1 MGSSARGAVSPMC
14 SERRSEHSTENA
26 LEVRNLSKAY
36 RIYAK
41 PRDRLLQMLAR
52 DKRRYYREFWALREV
67 SFAVRRGETV
77 GIVGRNGSGKST
89 LLQIICNTLQPS
101 GGEVRSRGRI
111 AALLELGAGFSP
123 EFTGREN
130 VYINASILGLSKAE
144 VDARYAS
151 IAAFAA
157 IGDFIE
163 QPVKTYSSGMLV
175 RLAFAVA
182 VNVDPQV
189 LVVDEAL
196 SVGDELFQRKCFARI
211 DEIKR
216 SGATILFVSHSGPAV
231 VDLCDRALL
240 LDQGELLAAG
250 APKTILGNYQRLLYA
265 PAEEQAVLRQRIQ
278 AGELAGVA
286 RTAAARLSAVDAGT
300 AAVELCVSGAETG
313 ADDDEGELFD
323 PHLKPQST
331 ISYAPQGAMIS
342 DCQVE
347 RLDGRPVNVLLRG
360 RRYRFSY
367 QVRFVQPAARLSFGM
382 LIKSPSGVEI
392 GGATSRTASAARED
406 EVAAETCLR
415 VSFAFDCRLNPGTY
429 YLNAGVLG
437 AQADGEVGYL
447 HRILDASLFRVLPQA
462 KDTATCL
469 VDFGCTL
476 AVEPVATTTTAEPNA
491 NAPVS

>member
-1 MGSSARGAVSPMC
+1 MC
-14 SERRSEHSTENA
+14 SDLCPDNA

-52 DKRRYYREFWALREV
+52 DKHRYYQEFWALRGV
-67 SFAVRRGETV
+67 SFEVRRGETV

-89 LLQIICNTLQPS
+89 LLQIICNTLRAS
-101 GGEVRSRGRI
+101 GGEVRSQGRI

-144 VDARYAS
+144 VDARYES

-182 VNVDPQV
+182 VNVEPQV

-196 SVGDELFQRKCFARI
+196 AVGDELFQRKCFARI

-216 SGATILFVSHSGPAV
+216 GGATILFVSHSGPAV

-265 PAEEQAVLRQRIQ
+265 PAEEQAALRQAIQ

-286 RTAAARLSAVDAGT
+286 QLGAGLDGAAAGAPTLTQAVD
-300 AAVELCVSGAETG
+300 
-313 ADDDEGELFD
+313 DDGEWFD
-323 PHLKPQST
+323 PHLQPQST
-331 ISYAPQGAMIS
+331 IAYASRGAVIS
-342 DCQVE
+342 DCRVE

-367 QVRFVQPAARLSFGM
+367 EVWFPQPAARLSFGM
-382 LIKSPSGVEI
+382 LIKSLSGVEI
-392 GGATSRTASAARED
+392 GGATSSPATQATLD
-406 EVAAETCLR
+406 QVAAGTRLR
-415 VSFAFDCRLNPGTY
+415 VAFAFDCRLNPGTY

-437 AQADGEVGYL
+437 EQAGEDGYL
-447 HRILDASLFRVLPQA
+447 HRILDASLFRVLPCEQ
-462 KDTATCL
+462 DTATCL

-476 AVEPVATTTTAEPNA
+476 TIEPVSDAASSPPAT
-491 NAPVS
+491 PVLV